1 MRAAVDEIL
10 NKYIS
15 RKLMVFAIG
24 TALALFGRVESSDW
38 VDLSMV
44 YIGTQGAIDFIVQLR
59 KQSK

>member
-1 MRAAVDEIL
+1 
-10 NKYIS
+10 
-15 RKLMVFAIG
+15 MVFAIG